1 MSTKTLRKRIAL
13 VAVSALTAGV
23 LSVMSAPVA
32 NAAIADVDANT
43 FDIAANAAIDGTVPL
58 VDGSE
63 SVGICADP
71 DAANN
76 TVWATVGGQIGI
88 IYNGD
93 DVLETP
99 NDIIRFTVSGDA
111 SIIGLDDGDATDVL
125 SDNNRTLTITAT
137 GDAAGDAVELILA
150 DDKGLVLKPS
160 GTAGSTVYVT
170 VESKAAAATSY
181 TVEELFTINIVAS
194 CASNAVSVAD
204 SFISVQDAA
213 GQTAGSNVDDAG
225 ASRVANAG
233 TAYVSV
239 ALNNAYASDLSV
251 AGALEASAT
260 NGVIVN
266 WNSNP
271 TLQVSTDVESDTGAD
286 DVVHI
291 QQGTANKN
299 KPVTSVV
306 TIKFNGTIIGSKT
319 IVFTGDA
326 ATITVSGVD
335 VGQTGVTSA
344 AAPNDNLGDYVV
356 KDSAGN
362 QLANL
367 SPVID
372 DSTYNGSGNI
382 YAVEVAGASS
392 ATAVANLKWSCTAT
406 SSTDAIKLKL
416 TNTAGTVIYSG
427 EFTAACGGAAST
439 YTASLDKAVYTQGSI
454 ATLTIVAKDASGFA
468 PFKGETVDAA
478 AAIPAIAGAQM
489 TPVAALATTD
499 VFDATGTKT
508 YTFTVGTTSG
518 SYSMAVNLRYTGNAA
533 LAIPYTVSGDGSVSN
548 ADVLKSIVALIAS
561 INKQIQA
568 LQKLILRR

>member
-88 IYNGD
+88 TTVAADDLDTAGD
-93 DVLETP
+93 IVRLSISGSA
-99 NDIIRFTVSGDA
+99 DIIGFTAGTA
-111 SIIGLDDGDATDVL
+111 AAALT
-125 SDNNRTLTITAT
+125 DNNRIVTVT
-137 GDAAGDAVELILA
+137 AGDTNHTIFANGKGPAVRLL
-150 DDKGLVLKPS
+150 

-170 VESKAAAATSY
+170 VESKANAATSY

>member
-1 MSTKTLRKRIAL
+1 MFKKLFLERVSL
-13 VAVSALTAGV
+13 VAASTLSFGI
-23 LSVMSAPVA
+23 LSVMPAT
-32 NAAIADVDANT
+32 AAIADVNTDT
-43 FDIAANAAIDGTVPL
+43 FDIAANDTVDATAAALDGT
-58 VDGSE
+58 D

-71 DAANN
+71 DSSNN
-76 TVWATVGGQIGI
+76 EVWATVGGLIGVT
-88 IYNGD
+88 YNGD
-93 DVLETP
+93 DLLDVP
-99 NDIIRFTVSGDA
+99 NDVVRFTVTGNASIQGISAGDA
-111 SIIGLDDGDATDVL
+111 ASALT
-125 SDNNRTLTITAT
+125 NNNKTLTITANA
-137 GDAAGDAVELILA
+137 DADEDGQAELVLA
-150 DDKGLVLKPS
+150 DDAGLAVRLS
-160 GTAGSTVYVT
+160 GVAGDIVYIT
-170 VESKAAAATSY
+170 VESKGAAATSY
-181 TVEELFTINIVAS
+181 TTEEVFTVNIVAS
-194 CASNAVSVAD
+194 CASNTVSVAE

-213 GQTAGSNVDDAG
+213 GQTASSNVDDAG

-233 TAYVSV
+233 TAYISV
-239 ALNNAYASDLSV
+239 ALNNAYGDNLSV

-271 TLQVSTDVESDTGAD
+271 SLQVSSDVESDTGAD
-286 DVVHI
+286 DVVHV
-291 QQGTANKN
+291 QQGLANKN

-306 TIKFNGTIIGSKT
+306 TIKFNGTVIGSKT

-335 VGQTGVTSA
+335 VGETGVTSA
-344 AAPNDNLGDYVV
+344 AAPNTNLGDYVV

-372 DSTYNGSGNI
+372 DTTYNGTGNI
-382 YAVEVAGASS
+382 YAIEVAGASS

-406 SSTDAIKLKL
+406 SSTDAVKLKL
-416 TNTAGTVIYSG
+416 TNTAGTVIYSN
-427 EFTAACGGAAST
+427 EFTAACGGAAFT
-439 YTASLDKAVYTQGSI
+439 YTASLDKATYTQGSI

-478 AAIPAIAGAQM
+478 AAVPAIAGAQM

-508 YTFTVGTTSG
+508 YTFTVGTTAG

-533 LAIPYTVSGDGSVSN
+533 LAVPYTVQGDGSISN
-548 ADVLKSIVALIAS
+548 AEVLASIVKLIAA
-561 INKQIQA
+561 INKQIRA
-568 LQKLILRR
+568 LQKSLRR

>member
-1 MSTKTLRKRIAL
+1 MSIKTLRKRIAL

-23 LSVMSAPVA
+23 ISVMSAPVA
-32 NAAIADVDANT
+32 NAALADVNEDT
-43 FDIAANAAIDGTVPL
+43 FDIAANDTVDGTAPV
-58 VDGSE
+58 VTGAE

-71 DAANN
+71 DANN
-76 TVWATVGGQIGI
+76 NDLWATVGGQIGI
-88 IYNGD
+88 TTVAAD
-93 DVLETP
+93 DFSAED
-99 NDIIRFTVSGDA
+99 DIVKLSISGAAD
-111 SIIGLDDGDATDVL
+111 IIGLSAGDGAAVL
-125 SDNNRTLTITAT
+125 SDNNRTVTVTATAADDTIFANGEGIAVRLLGTAGTTVTITA
-137 GDAAGDAVELILA
+137 
-150 DDKGLVLKPS
+150 S
-160 GTAGSTVYVT
+160 
-170 VESKAAAATSY
+170 SKAAAATSY
-181 TVEELFTINIVAS
+181 TTEEIFTINIVAS
-194 CASNAVSVAD
+194 CSSNTVSVAD

-213 GQTAGSNVDDAG
+213 GQTATSNVDDAG
-225 ASRVANAG
+225 ASRVVNAG

-239 ALNNAYASDLSV
+239 ALNNAYTDNLSV
-251 AGALEASAT
+251 VGALEASAT

-271 TLQVSTDVESDTGAD
+271 TLQVSTDVESDAGAD

-299 KPVTSVV
+299 KPVTSVI
-306 TIKFNGTIIGSKT
+306 TIKFNGTTIGSKT

-335 VGQTGVTSA
+335 VGETGVTSA
-344 AAPNDNLGDYVV
+344 AAPNTNLGDYVV

-362 QLANL
+362 QLAAL
-367 SPVID
+367 SPEID
-372 DSTYNGSGNI
+372 DSTYNGAGNI
-382 YAVEVAGASS
+382 YAVEVAAASS

-406 SSTDAIKLKL
+406 ASTDAIKLKL
-416 TNTAGTVIYSG
+416 TNTAGTVIYSN
-427 EFTAACGGAAST
+427 EFTAACGGAAYT

-468 PFKGETVDAA
+468 PLKGETVDAA

-489 TPVAALATTD
+489 TPVAALAAAD

-508 YTFTVGTTSG
+508 YTFTVGTTAG

-568 LQKLILRR
+568 LQKLILKR

>member
-1 MSTKTLRKRIAL
+1 MSIKTLRKRIAL
-13 VAVSALTAGV
+13 VAVSALGV
-23 LSVMSAPVA
+23 GLLSVAPASAGI
-32 NAAIADVDANT
+32 AAVDSDT
-43 FDIAANAAIDGTVPL
+43 FDIAANAAIDGTTPL
-58 VDGSE
+58 QDGTE

-71 DAANN
+71 DSSNN
-76 TVWATVGGQIGI
+76 EVWATVGGQIGI
-88 IYNGD
+88 TTVAADDLDTAGD
-93 DVLETP
+93 IVRISITGAA
-99 NDIIRFTVSGDA
+99 DIIG
-111 SIIGLDDGDATDVL
+111 IGAGTAGTQAF
-125 SDNNRTLTITAT
+125 SDNNKIFTATATAGNQTIFANGKGPAVRLLGVAGDIVYITA
-137 GDAAGDAVELILA
+137 
-150 DDKGLVLKPS
+150 
-160 GTAGSTVYVT
+160 
-170 VESKAAAATSY
+170 ESKAADATGY
-181 TVEELFTINIVAS
+181 TTEEVFTVNIVAS
-194 CASNAVSVAD
+194 CASNTVSVAE

-213 GQTAGSNVDDAG
+213 GQTASSNVDDAG

-233 TAYVSV
+233 TAYISV
-239 ALNNAYASDLSV
+239 ALNNAYGDNLSV

-271 TLQVSTDVESDTGAD
+271 SLQVSSDVESDTGAD
-286 DVVHI
+286 DVVHV
-291 QQGTANKN
+291 QQGLANKN

-306 TIKFNGTIIGSKT
+306 TIKFNGTVIGSKT

-335 VGQTGVTSA
+335 VGETGVTSA
-344 AAPNDNLGDYVV
+344 AAPNTNLGDYVV

-372 DSTYNGSGNI
+372 DTTYNGTGNI
-382 YAVEVAGASS
+382 YAIEVAGASS

-406 SSTDAIKLKL
+406 SSTDAVKLKL
-416 TNTAGTVIYSG
+416 TNTAGTVIYSN
-427 EFTAACGGAAST
+427 EFTAACGGAAFT
-439 YTASLDKAVYTQGSI
+439 YTASLDKATYTQGSI

-478 AAIPAIAGAQM
+478 AAVPAIAGAQM

-508 YTFTVGTTSG
+508 YTFTVGTTAG

-533 LAIPYTVSGDGSVSN
+533 LAVPYTVQGDGSISN
-548 ADVLKSIVALIAS
+548 AEVLASIVKLIAA
-561 INKQIQA
+561 INKQIRA
-568 LQKLILRR
+568 LQKSLRR

>member
-1 MSTKTLRKRIAL
+1 MSKSTLWKR
-13 VAVSALTAGV
+13 VSVYGIGILMSNFLV
-23 LSVMSAPVA
+23 LSPAS
-32 NAAIADVDANT
+32 AAITDVDAAT
-43 FDIAANAAIDGTVPL
+43 FDIAANAAIDGSVPL
-58 VDGSE
+58 VDGTE

-71 DAANN
+71 DASNN
-76 TVWATVGGQIGI
+76 EVWATVLGQIGI
-88 IYNGD
+88 TYNGD
-93 DVLETP
+93 DLLTTP
-99 NDIIRFTVSGDA
+99 DDVIRVTVTGNA
-111 SIIGLDDGDATDVL
+111 SIIGLDDGDATDAL
-125 SDNNRTLTITAT
+125 TNNNKTLTITASA
-137 GDAAGDAVELILA
+137 DADEEGGEDLILA
-150 DDKGLVLKPS
+150 DDKGLAVKLT
-160 GTAGSTVYVT
+160 GVAGDIVYIT

-181 TVEELFTINIVAS
+181 TTEEVFTVNIVAS
-194 CASNAVSVAD
+194 CASNAVSVAE

-213 GQTAGSNVDDAG
+213 GQTAISNVDDAG

-233 TAYVSV
+233 TAYISV
-239 ALNNAYASDLSV
+239 ALNNAYGDDLSV

-271 TLQVSTDVESDTGAD
+271 SLQVSSDVESDTGAD
-286 DVVHI
+286 DVVHV
-291 QQGTANKN
+291 QQGLANKN

-306 TIKFNGTIIGSKT
+306 TIKFNGTVIGSKT

-372 DSTYNGSGNI
+372 DTTYNGTGNI
-382 YAVEVAGASS
+382 YAIEVAAASS

-406 SSTDAIKLKL
+406 SSTDAVKLKL
-416 TNTAGTVIYSG
+416 TNTAGAVIYSN
-427 EFTAACGGAAST
+427 EFTAACGGAAFT
-439 YTASLDKAVYTQGSI
+439 YTASLDKATYTQGSI

-478 AAIPAIAGAQM
+478 AAVPAIAGAQM

-508 YTFTVGTTSG
+508 YTFTVGTTAG

-533 LAIPYTVSGDGSVSN
+533 LAVPYTVQGDGSISN
-548 ADVLKSIVALIAS
+548 AEVLASIVKLIAA
-561 INKQIQA
+561 INKQIRA
-568 LQKLILRR
+568 LQRSLRR